1 MPQGERALQ
10 VDEVSQRDK
19 KGVQPL
25 FIEPVVAIGCLTQRR
40 GPSVTGGRPRQDGVG
55 MLDERVDAL
64 WVELATPPAAGYG
77 HGPVDA
83 VGTMVHLDHVG
94 ELSDP
99 HLYRDLVT
107 VRAAGQTAAVV
118 SLESERE
125 RR

>member
-19 KGVQPL
+19 KSVQSL
-25 FIEPVVAIGCLTQRR
+25 FIEPLVAIGRLTNRS
-40 GPSVTGGRPRQDGVG
+40 GPGVTGGRARQDGVG
-55 MLDERVDAL
+55 MLDERVDDQR
-64 WVELATPPAAGYG
+64 VELATPPAAGYG
-77 HGPVDA
+77 HGTVDA

-107 VRAAGQTAAVV
+107 VRAGGQT
-118 SLESERE
+118 
-125 RR
+125 